1 MRHLEYGLRFP
12 LNGYVMAII
21 RAMNVAVVQLHPLA
35 MRTIIGFV
43 WLCLFKGEAPTV
55 NLFRRLHHLKP
66 SISGRV
72 GWYSVQ
78 TEQGYVSVDKLS
90 SCKDWQGRWV
100 YVKVPDD
107 YPLPRSFQHQ
117 VNLRCETRA
126 EHDRWVTLKHLKMD
140 ASRVH
145 LKEDERLAMRL
156 FEVDKSGMPK
166 RWIPPTQIILQDEPL
181 CYVGLIP
188 ALARGEWGRCEAR
201 HRSQCSCFSNLDL
214 FPLLDSVSF
223 ADHFGP
229 DLSEDILRRMGLHKD
244 KTVANLHPKALAHDR
259 RTSPNDLME
268 QMVKVLSKE
277 EAQARVVSGVVR
289 RTRKTKLSA
298 AAVSTPVPTPI
309 PSPKKVEIV
318 DIPDEGDSNA
328 EGSPLIRKRKGTAST
343 AGKEVP
349 PPVKKAKHDQPQS
362 AIAHVGQQAVGSS
375 AQVGDQGATVN
386 PSSQKA
392 FVSQPRASGQIVTT
406 VPSPQKASVSELIEE
421 GTKLIREL
429 ARWNVVTGA
438 RLMEQE
444 KAVARAVHE
453 RNATKQVAASAADL
467 LNEQRLRGEAEKA
480 LLAERKLREDAE
492 KEVLA
497 ERAKAEAAAA
507 EAAKLLRKCDLVQ
520 GRADLYLQQR
530 NESRGLFKAQAEVV
544 RGKEAIIK
552 QKEVDIEM
560 LQTVMLP
567 KLCAEFRDLAED
579 AAREVIGEL
588 FPLDGSF
595 PWGRFDV
602 LLDDKLEAKEKAAV
616 EKAKEAVKAKME
628 REAAAEKAA
637 LAEKAR
643 VAKEE
648 AERMRAA
655 EAAEAKAEAAR
666 KAAGLPTEEDAAT
679 DTDGR
684 QQQA

>member
-1 MRHLEYGLRFP
+1 M
-12 LNGYVMAII
+12 
-21 RAMNVAVVQLHPLA
+21 
-35 MRTIIGFV
+35 
-43 WLCLFKGEAPTV
+43 
-55 NLFRRLHHLKP
+55 
-66 SISGRV
+66 
-72 GWYSVQ
+72 
-78 TEQGYVSVDKLS
+78 
-90 SCKDWQGRWV
+90 
-100 YVKVPDD
+100 
-107 YPLPRSFQHQ
+107 
-117 VNLRCETRA
+117 
-126 EHDRWVTLKHLKMD
+126 
-140 ASRVH
+140 
-145 LKEDERLAMRL
+145 
-156 FEVDKSGMPK
+156 
-166 RWIPPTQIILQDEPL
+166 
-181 CYVGLIP
+181 
-188 ALARGEWGRCEAR
+188 
-201 HRSQCSCFSNLDL
+201 
-214 FPLLDSVSF
+214 
-223 ADHFGP
+223 GP
-229 DLSEDILRRMGLHKD
+229 HKD

-268 QMVKVLSKE
+268 QRLKVLSKE

-298 AAVSTPVPTPI
+298 ATVSTSVPTPI

-318 DIPDEGDSNA
+318 DIPDEGDSDA

-453 RNATKQVAASAADL
+453 RNATKQVAASAKLDL

-497 ERAKAEAAAA
+497 ERAKAEAA
-507 EAAKLLRKCDLVQ
+507 KLLRKCDLVQ

-530 NESRGLFKAQAEVV
+530 NESRGLFKAQAE
-544 RGKEAIIK
+544 AI
-552 QKEVDIEM
+552 
-560 LQTVMLP
+560 L
-567 KLCAEFRDLAED
+567 
-579 AAREVIGEL
+579 
-588 FPLDGSF
+588 
-595 PWGRFDV
+595 
-602 LLDDKLEAKEKAAV
+602 
-616 EKAKEAVKAKME
+616 
-628 REAAAEKAA
+628 
-637 LAEKAR
+637 R
-643 VAKEE
+643 VATTLTL
-648 AERMRAA
+648 
-655 EAAEAKAEAAR
+655 
-666 KAAGLPTEEDAAT
+666 GNP
-679 DTDGR
+679 
-684 QQQA
+684 